1 MYVSGFAGGALN
13 WLGTEGGTRE
23 YQNPQATEAV
33 AVTASSEHD
42 HCSPPRYAAP
52 RLVQHRPDGGH
63 NLTGNKPNSWLAVA
77 LGGGAKIDVAHYC
90 LRHGISNAGI
100 CRLRHWDLEG
110 SLDGLAWT
118 TLRSHRDDQ
127 SLPDAGYSTAAWAV
141 EGGKGA
147 FSHFRIRQ
155 TGKNSRGDDFLCCA
169 GIDLYG
175 VLQPP
180 QKAEEERV
188 AAAARKKAEEE
199 RVAAAAAKK
208 AEEERV
214 AAAARKKLGQ

>member
-1 MYVSGFAGGALN
+1 MYESDFDGGALH

-33 AVTASSEHD
+33 AVTASSEY
-42 HCSPPRYAAP
+42 PYNYAAP
-52 RLVQHRPDGGH
+52 SFVQHRPDGRD
-63 NLTGNKPNSWLAVA
+63 NSTQSRPNSWMALAF
-77 LGGGAKIDVAHYC
+77 GGGAKIDVAHYC
-90 LRHGISNAGI
+90 LRHGYSGGGYY
-100 CRLRHWDLEG
+100 RLRHWDLEA
-110 SLDGLAWT
+110 SLDGRAWT

-155 TGKNSRGDDFLCCA
+155 TGKCSSGLDALRCA
-169 GIDLYG
+169 GIELYG

-180 QKAEEERV
+180 Q
-188 AAAARKKAEEE
+188 
-199 RVAAAAAKK
+199 
-208 AEEERV
+208 
-214 AAAARKKLGQ
+214 L